1 MRWFPSD
8 RKGRK
13 VSQTSIAVA
22 VNYLVS
28 PIIIF
33 SLCEFRENVVSVA
46 ESLTLCLLHVHVMT
60 QRDVSVL
67 HFAVWGAFFLIPW
80 K

>member
-13 VSQTSIAVA
+13 VSETSIAAA

-28 PIIIF
+28 PIIIL
-33 SLCEFRENVVSVA
+33 SLGEFREKVVSVA
-46 ESLTLCLLHVHVMT
+46 ESLTAVFTPCPCNDPVGLSQSFPLL
-60 QRDVSVL
+60 
-67 HFAVWGAFFLIPW
+67 FGEPFF
-80 K
+80 